1 MSAALFPLSRE
12 RLEAARAL
20 GRTLAFWWRDD
31 DARRPT
37 APLTRLLALHRVTG
51 VPLALAVIPAGVE
64 AELAEA
70 LSGDDAVAVLL
81 HGWRHANH
89 APEGQKRA
97 EFGDHRPIG
106 MMLDEVTSGRAA
118 LAGLFPDRFLP
129 AFVPPWNRI
138 GEGVRAR
145 LAGAGLPGL
154 STFGRAAPAEP
165 HRLNTHLDLM
175 NWREARGL
183 TPAEADR
190 LLAAEIDH
198 RLNGGGAGEP
208 IGLLSH
214 HLQHDEAAWTLLGA
228 LLDFLAPRSELVWP
242 PVPALFDLPLIGELG
257 RADARADQSE
267 NKC

>member
-1 MSAALFPLSRE
+1 MSAALFPFARD
-12 RLEAARAL
+12 RLDAARAD
-20 GRTLAFWWRDD
+20 GRTIAFWWRDD
-31 DARRPT
+31 DAQRVT
-37 APLTRLLALHRVTG
+37 EPLTRLLALRRAAG
-51 VPLALAVIPAGVE
+51 VPLALGVIPDGVE
-64 AELAEA
+64 AGLAEA
-70 LSGDDAVAVLL
+70 LADADSVAVLL

-89 APEGQKRA
+89 APAGQKRA

-106 MMLDEVTSGRAA
+106 MMLDEAAAGRAA
-118 LAGLFPDRFLP
+118 LASLFPGRFLP
-129 AFVPPWNRI
+129 VFVPPWNRI

-145 LAGAGLPGL
+145 LAGTGLPGL
-154 STFGRAAPAEP
+154 STFGRAPSTEP

-198 RLNGGGAGEP
+198 RRNSGGAGEP

-228 LLDFLAPRSELVWP
+228 LLDFLAPRPELVWP
-242 PVPALFDLPLIGELG
+242 PVPALFDLVPAGGIGK
-257 RADARADQSE
+257 ADAEA
-267 NKC
+267 NNF

>member
-1 MSAALFPLSRE
+1 MSAALFPL
-12 RLEAARAL
+12 ARAAL
-20 GRTLAFWWRDD
+20 EPARDDGRTIAFWWRDD

-37 APLTRLLALHRVTG
+37 EPLARLLALRRAAG
-51 VPLALAVIPAGVE
+51 VPLALAVIPDGVE
-64 AELAEA
+64 VELAETLA
-70 LSGDDAVAVLL
+70 DEGAVTVLL

-97 EFGDHRPIG
+97 EFGDHRPTG
-106 MMLDEVTSGRAA
+106 AMRDEAAAGRAA
-118 LAGLFPDRFLP
+118 LASLFPGRFLP

-138 GEGVRAR
+138 GEGVRTR
-145 LAGAGLPGL
+145 LVEAGLQGL
-154 STFGRAAPAEP
+154 STFGRAAPTEP

-190 LLAAEIDH
+190 LLAAEINH

-228 LLDFLAPRSELVWP
+228 LLELLAPRAELVWP
-242 PVPALFDLPLIGELG
+242 PVPALFDLVPANRTRLRDRR
-257 RADARADQSE
+257 RAM
-267 NKC
+267 K